1 MGRWCVTMTKTV
13 PGIVLTLYHYFDG
26 SCMPG
31 ESPWIT
37 NWVNL
42 LRPSNLAAVK
52 GRRPCEREPSILHL
66 FSSIRFHVVGMRSTT
81 AFSSAAFPTASSVW
95 LLTEQTKAYV
105 PNLCDTN
112 LYLRCSQSVEIITYT
127 SFPSPAL
134 WLQNGFMATQS
145 LAFKFCGCVHSNP
158 FNVADSLLFI
168 LFEYLPKFLRPPL
181 LYPCPTRI
189 CWVWRTCTE
198 VWRPLLL
205 WPFTQHRAAAVTCR
219 P

>member
-1 MGRWCVTMTKTV
+1 MLFRSCLVLWPKVKRSAWQKWFGLNPIEKEVHWGHDMKKSAFVVLNPFTSRRGHPLPICLLDSGPEAFNSWRTPRSGLGRWCVTMTKTV

-81 AFSSAAFPTASSVW
+81 AFSSAFPTASSVW
-95 LLTEQTKAYV
+95 LLTEQKK
-105 PNLCDTN
+105 PM
-112 LYLRCSQSVEIITYT
+112 SQTSVIQTY
-127 SFPSPAL
+127 
-134 WLQNGFMATQS
+134 
-145 LAFKFCGCVHSNP
+145 
-158 FNVADSLLFI
+158 I
-168 LFEYLPKFLRPPL
+168 
-181 LYPCPTRI
+181 
-189 CWVWRTCTE
+189 
-198 VWRPLLL
+198 
-205 WPFTQHRAAAVTCR
+205 
-219 P
+219 

>member
-52 GRRPCEREPSILHL
+52 GRRPCEKEPSILHL

-112 LYLRCSQSVEIITYT
+112 LYLRCSQPLEIITYT

-145 LAFKFCGCVHSNP
+145 LAFKFCGCV
-158 FNVADSLLFI
+158 
-168 LFEYLPKFLRPPL
+168 Y
-181 LYPCPTRI
+181 T
-189 CWVWRTCTE
+189 
-198 VWRPLLL
+198 
-205 WPFTQHRAAAVTCR
+205 VTLSM
-219 P
+219 